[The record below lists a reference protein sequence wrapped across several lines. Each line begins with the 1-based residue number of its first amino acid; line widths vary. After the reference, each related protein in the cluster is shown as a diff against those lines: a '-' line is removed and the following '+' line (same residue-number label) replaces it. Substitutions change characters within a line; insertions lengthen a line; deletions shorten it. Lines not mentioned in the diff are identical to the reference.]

1 MKNTVEEASFS
12 DGVEMLEIIE
22 SKSAKGNIELIY
34 TRRPNAYESYLKES
48 KKSKIA
54 LTKDEN
60 GKIVFQAACVA
71 RDYYINGKKTSV
83 GYVGGVRKRGDYK
96 GLINWKAV
104 ADFVKSCGCQLYY
117 CSFLSA
123 NESSIKL
130 FSKTRSSIPKLT
142 HVCEYTTYVI
152 NPKVFK
158 KPVNLQYNFRNINEN
173 DLKKVYA
180 FLKQEGMK
188 YTFSL
193 VVDNLEEQF
202 FGLSLSDCYILEN
215 GGSILAFG
223 ALWNQTNFKQ
233 YVVAKYSDSMKL
245 MCKFSKIA
253 ELLGYIQ
260 MPKENEILNF
270 PVLSLFYAKNN
281 NQQYYKCFLNEIA
294 VEIKKHYK
302 MFVVGM
308 NTGHPNN
315 EVYKQLKTVNFNSKI
330 YFTKFD
336 NEFMLD
342 ENKPFH
348 IECGL
353 L

>member
-12 DGVEMLEIIE
+12 DGEEMLKIIE

-48 KKSKIA
+48 KKTKIA
-54 LTKDEN
+54 LIKDAN
-60 GKIVFQAACVA
+60 GKIAFQAACVA
-71 RDYYINGKKTSV
+71 RDYYINGKITTV
-83 GYVGGVRKRGDYK
+83 GYVGGLRKRDDYK

-104 ADFVKSCGCQLYY
+104 ADLVKSCGCQLYY

-123 NESSIKL
+123 NENSVNL

-142 HVCEYTTYVI
+142 PACEYTTYVI
-152 NPKVFK
+152 NPKAFK
-158 KPVNLQYNFRNINEN
+158 KPSNLQYIFRKINED
-173 DLKKVYA
+173 DLNKVYA
-180 FLKQEGMK
+180 FLKQEGKK
-188 YTFSL
+188 YAFSP

-202 FGLSLSDCYILEN
+202 FGLSLNDCYILEN
-215 GGSILAFG
+215 EDNILAFG
-223 ALWNQTNFKQ
+223 ALWNQTNFRQ
-233 YVVAKYSDSMKL
+233 YVVTKYSDSMKL

-281 NQQYYKCFLNEIA
+281 NQQYYKCFLNKIA
-294 VEIKKHYK
+294 AEIKKHYK
-302 MFVVGM
+302 MFVIGM
-308 NTGHPNN
+308 STVHPNN
-315 EVYKQLKTVNFNSKI
+315 EVYRQLKTVNFNSKI
-330 YFTKFD
+330 YYTQFD

-342 ENKPFH
+342 ENKLFH